1 MRQPR
6 PRLAG
11 PEWTL
16 RTALG
21 TPTLWLLWV
30 MRVLTPLGMRMVA
43 PHYVAYLVGQGFDPT
58 VAAWA
63 YASLGVFSFLGR
75 LGLGWLSDRF
85 GHVQTLALSYGFSIT
100 GTMLLLALHDPY
112 HLGVLWCHI
121 VVYGTGYGGR
131 GPLTSA
137 LVTYLYHG
145 KSWGAILG
153 FLEIG
158 AGLGGW
164 LGPWVSGL
172 LFDYTGSYTLSF
184 EISMGVLGLA
194 IFAAWCAGRQARA
207 EADRYGEPRALAAR
221 HSGTDTSTDRHSN
234 AAAG

>member
-1 MRQPR
+1 M
-6 PRLAG
+6 
-11 PEWTL
+11 
-16 RTALG
+16 
-21 TPTLWLLWV
+21 
-30 MRVLTPLGMRMVA
+30 MMVV
-43 PHYVAYLVGQGFDPT
+43 PHHVAYLVGQGFDAT

-75 LGLGWLSDRF
+75 LGMGWLSYRL
-85 GHVQTLALSYGFSIT
+85 GHVQTLVLSYSFSII
-100 GTMLLLALHDPY
+100 GTMLLLALHDP
-112 HLGVLWCHI
+112 HNLGLLWCHI

-137 LVTYLYHG
+137 MVTSLYHG

-184 EISMGVLGLA
+184 KLSIGVLGLA
-194 IFAAWCAGRQARA
+194 IIAAWCAGWRGRSVVAARSVSAIARCRPAARCAREGDRVEIALSRVSGRVDPGFAGGVGGTDEAARA
-207 EADRYGEPRALAAR
+207 RAAR
-221 HSGTDTSTDRHSN
+221 QR
-234 AAAG
+234 AQ